1 MELAPSNSLPLLF
14 ILLIALFLL
23 SAFFSGSET
32 ALMALNRYKL
42 KHLAKKNIGARKALE
57 LLQQPDRLIGLILL
71 GNNLVNIVII
81 QIATLIGFTIGGN
94 TGIAIATAI
103 LTLALLIFAEVTPK
117 TIAALRAEKIAFPA
131 AIIFVPLLKIA
142 LPIVWLINIASN
154 FFVRLFGADP
164 NKVVETALNRE
175 ELKTIVNDDNS
186 SLKNTHKN
194 MLISV
199 LDLES
204 TTVEDIM
211 VPRSEI
217 AGIDLNDDW
226 NDIEEQIL
234 RSTFTRLLVYKNR
247 LDQVEGIVH
256 LRKLIPYIHE
266 NKLSRK
272 TLIKTMV
279 PTYFTPNATPL
290 TTQLLN
296 FQNEKKRVAIV
307 VDEYGEIL
315 GMVTLED
322 LLEEIVI
329 EFSGS
334 INPLEIKEMNKDTY
348 WLDGGMHI
356 RDVNRRLNIKLPT
369 NGPKTLNGLILE
381 KLETIPT
388 IGTTT
393 LINNYPLEIRKIQN
407 NAVKNLILHPPLT
420 SDEDTSNENSQY
432 FENQSDE

>member
-1 MELAPSNSLPLLF
+1 MELTPSESLPILF
-14 ILLIALFLL
+14 ILLVALFLL

-57 LLQQPDRLIGLILL
+57 LLEQPDRLIGLILL

-81 QIATLIGFTIGGN
+81 QIATLIGFSIGGN
-94 TGIAIATAI
+94 TGIAVATAI

-131 AIIFVPLLKIA
+131 AIIFVPLLKIV
-142 LPIVWLINIASN
+142 LPVVWLINIASN

-164 NKVVETALNRE
+164 NKSIETALNRE

-186 SLKNTHKN
+186 SFKNTHKN

-211 VPRSEI
+211 IPRSEI
-217 AGIDLNDDW
+217 VGINLNDDW

-234 RSTFTRLLVYKNR
+234 RSKFTRLPIYRDR
-247 LDQVEGIVH
+247 LDQTEGIVH

-266 NKLSRK
+266 DKLNRE

-322 LLEEIVI
+322 LLEEIVR

-334 INPLEIKEMNKDTY
+334 IDPFEIKEINKDTY

-356 RDVNRRLNIKLPT
+356 REVNRQLMINLPT

-407 NAVKNLILHPPLT
+407 NAVKNLVLHPQVIFNDGTKDDSLL
-420 SDEDTSNENSQY
+420 
-432 FENQSDE
+432 QSEK

>member
-1 MELAPSNSLPLLF
+1 MELTPVSGAYLPLLF
-14 ILLIALFLL
+14 IALIALFLL

-42 KHLAKKNIGARKALE
+42 KHLAKKNIAARRALE
-57 LLQQPDRLIGLILL
+57 LLDQPDRLIGMILL
-71 GNNLVNIVII
+71 GNNLVNIIII

-94 TGIAIATAI
+94 AGIAIATAI

-131 AIIFVPLLKIA
+131 AIIFVPLLKIV
-142 LPIVWLINIASN
+142 LPIVWIINIASN

-164 NKVVETALNRE
+164 TKSVDTALNRE
-175 ELKTIVNDDNS
+175 ELKTIVNDSNS

-194 MLISV
+194 ILISV
-199 LDLES
+199 LDLDS

-211 VPRSEI
+211 IPRCDI
-217 AGIDLNDDW
+217 VGIDLNDDW

-234 RSTFTRLLVYKNR
+234 RSTFTRLLVYKDR
-247 LDQVEGIVH
+247 LDQVEGIIH

-266 NKLSRK
+266 DKLNRK
-272 TLIKTMV
+272 AIKETMV

-322 LLEEIVI
+322 LLEEIVR

-334 INPLEIKEMNKDTY
+334 INPREIKETDKDTY
-348 WLDGGMHI
+348 WLDGTMHI
-356 RDVNRRLNIKLPT
+356 REVNRRLNIELPT
-369 NGPKTLNGLILE
+369 DGAKTLNGLILE
-381 KLETIPT
+381 KLESIPT
-388 IGTTT
+388 IGTTI
-393 LINNYPLEIRKIQN
+393 LVNGYPLEIRKVQN
-407 NAVKNLILHPPLT
+407 NTVKNLVLHPRVSTRKNTTEVNSPL
-420 SDEDTSNENSQY
+420 
-432 FENQSDE
+432 

>member
-1 MELAPSNSLPLLF
+1 MDLTTVPLWILF
-14 ILLIALFLL
+14 SILIIFFLL

-32 ALMALNRYKL
+32 ALMALNKYRL
-42 KHLAKKNIGARKALE
+42 KHLAKNNIGARKALK

-81 QIATLIGFTIGGN
+81 QVATLIGLRLGGN

-131 AIIFVPLLKIA
+131 AILFIPLLKIVF
-142 LPIVWLINIASN
+142 PVVWLINIASN

-164 NKVVETALNRE
+164 SQNSLETSLNHE
-175 ELKTIVNDDNS
+175 ELKTIVKDSDSTFQHN
-186 SLKNTHKN
+186 HKN

-211 VPRSEI
+211 IPRADI
-217 AGIDLNDDW
+217 VGIDLNDDW

-234 RSTFTRLLVYKNR
+234 RSHFTRLVVYKNR
-247 LDQVEGIVH
+247 LDQIEGIIH
-256 LRKLIPYIHE
+256 LRRLLSHIHE
-266 NKLSRK
+266 DKLNRE
-272 TLIKTMV
+272 TLIESMV
-279 PTYFTPNATPL
+279 PAYFTPNATPL

-296 FQNEKKRVAIV
+296 FQNEKTRIALV

-322 LLEEIVI
+322 LLEEIVQ

-334 INPLEIKEMNKDTY
+334 IDPLEIKEMDKDTY
-348 WLDGGMHI
+348 WLDGSMHI
-356 RDVNRRLNIKLPT
+356 REVNRRLNTNLPT
-369 NGPKTLNGLILE
+369 DGPKTLNGLILE
-381 KLETIPT
+381 QLEALPT

-407 NAVKNLILHPPLT
+407 NTVKNLILYPSIKSHH
-420 SDEDTSNENSQY
+420 N
-432 FENQSDE
+432 

>member
-1 MELAPSNSLPLLF
+1 MDLATTPLWVLF
-14 ILLIALFLL
+14 IVLIALFFL

-42 KHLAKKNIGARKALE
+42 KHLAKKNSGAYKAQK

-71 GNNLVNIVII
+71 GNNLVNIIII
-81 QIATLIGFTIGGN
+81 QIATFIGFKIGGSS
-94 TGIAIATAI
+94 GVAIATAI

-131 AIIFVPLLKIA
+131 AIIFTPLLKIA
-142 LPIVWLINIASN
+142 FPIVWLINIASN
-154 FFVRLFGADP
+154 FFVRFFGADP
-164 NKVVETALNRE
+164 SKNIETSLNRE
-175 ELKTIVNDDNS
+175 ELKTIVSDS
-186 SLKNTHKN
+186 SSSFKNNHKN

-211 VPRSEI
+211 VPRADI
-217 AGIDLNDDW
+217 VGIDLNDDW
-226 NDIEEQIL
+226 NDVEEQIL
-234 RSTFTRLLVYKNR
+234 RSTFTRLLVYKER
-247 LDQVEGIVH
+247 LDQAEGIVH

-266 NKLSRK
+266 NRLTRE

-322 LLEEIVI
+322 LLEEIVQ

-334 INPLEIKEMNKDTY
+334 IDPLEIKEMNKDTY

-356 RDVNRRLNIKLPT
+356 RDVNRRLNIQLPT
-369 NGPKTLNGLILE
+369 EGPKTLNGLILE
-381 KLETIPT
+381 KLESIPT

-393 LINNYPLEIRKIQN
+393 LINGYPLEIRKVQN
-407 NAVKNLILHPPLT
+407 NAVKNLVLHPLVVF
-420 SDEDTSNENSQY
+420 DENNDSESNEQAGN
-432 FENQSDE
+432 

>member
-1 MELAPSNSLPLLF
+1 VDLATTPLWVLF
-14 ILLIALFLL
+14 IVLIALFFL

-42 KHLAKKNIGARKALE
+42 KHLAKKNSGAYKAQK

-71 GNNLVNIVII
+71 GNNLVNIIII
-81 QIATLIGFTIGGN
+81 QIATFIGFKIGGSS
-94 TGIAIATAI
+94 GVAIATAI

-131 AIIFVPLLKIA
+131 AIIFTPLLKIA
-142 LPIVWLINIASN
+142 FPIVWLINIASN
-154 FFVRLFGADP
+154 FFVRFFGADP
-164 NKVVETALNRE
+164 SKNIETSLNRE
-175 ELKTIVNDDNS
+175 ELKTIVSDS
-186 SLKNTHKN
+186 SSSFKNNHKN

-211 VPRSEI
+211 VPRADI
-217 AGIDLNDDW
+217 VGIDLNDDW
-226 NDIEEQIL
+226 NDVEEQIL
-234 RSTFTRLLVYKNR
+234 RSTFTRLLVYKER
-247 LDQVEGIVH
+247 LDQAEGIVH

-266 NKLSRK
+266 NRLTRE

-322 LLEEIVI
+322 LLEEIVQ

-334 INPLEIKEMNKDTY
+334 IDPLEIKEMNKDTY

-356 RDVNRRLNIKLPT
+356 RDVNRRLNIQLPT
-369 NGPKTLNGLILE
+369 EGPKTLNGLILE
-381 KLETIPT
+381 KLESIPT

-393 LINNYPLEIRKIQN
+393 LINGYPLEIRKVQN
-407 NAVKNLILHPPLT
+407 NAVKNLVLHPLVVF
-420 SDEDTSNENSQY
+420 DENNDSESNEQAGN
-432 FENQSDE
+432 

>member
-1 MELAPSNSLPLLF
+1 MELTPASGTYLPLLF
-14 ILLIALFLL
+14 IALIALFLL

-57 LLQQPDRLIGLILL
+57 LLDQPDRLIGLILL

-94 TGIAIATAI
+94 AGIAIATAI

-131 AIIFVPLLKIA
+131 AIIFVPLLKIV

-164 NKVVETALNRE
+164 TKSVDTALNRE
-175 ELKTIVNDDNS
+175 ELKTIVNDSNS

-194 MLISV
+194 ILISV
-199 LDLES
+199 LDLDS

-211 VPRSEI
+211 IPRCDI
-217 AGIDLNDDW
+217 VGIDLNDDW

-234 RSTFTRLLVYKNR
+234 RSTFTRLLVYKDR
-247 LDQVEGIVH
+247 LDQVEGIIH

-266 NKLSRK
+266 DKLNRK
-272 TLIKTMV
+272 AIKETMV

-322 LLEEIVI
+322 LLEEIVR
-329 EFSGS
+329 EFSSS
-334 INPLEIKEMNKDTY
+334 INPREIKETDKDTY
-348 WLDGGMHI
+348 WLDGTMHT
-356 RDVNRRLNIKLPT
+356 REVNRRLNIELPT
-369 NGPKTLNGLILE
+369 DGAKTLNGLILE
-381 KLETIPT
+381 KLESIPT
-388 IGTTT
+388 IGTTI
-393 LINNYPLEIRKIQN
+393 LVNRYPLEIRKVQN
-407 NAVKNLILHPPLT
+407 NAVKKLILRPRV
-420 SDEDTSNENSQY
+420 SARKNIEEAKSQT
-432 FENQSDE
+432 

>member
-1 MELAPSNSLPLLF
+1 VDLTTVPLWVLF
-14 ILLIALFLL
+14 TVLIVFFIL

-32 ALMALNRYKL
+32 ALMALNKYRL
-42 KHLAKKNIGARKALE
+42 KHLAKNNKGARKALK

-81 QIATLIGFTIGGN
+81 QIATLIGLRLGGN

-131 AIIFVPLLKIA
+131 AILFTPLLKIVF
-142 LPIVWLINIASN
+142 PVVWLINIISN

-164 NKVVETALNRE
+164 SKGSLETALNHE
-175 ELKTIVNDDNS
+175 ELKTIVKDPDS
-186 SLKNTHKN
+186 SFRHNHKE

-204 TTVEDIM
+204 TSVEDIM
-211 VPRSEI
+211 IPRSDI
-217 AGIDLNDDW
+217 VGIDLDDDW

-234 RSTFTRLLVYKNR
+234 QSNFTRLVVYRNR
-247 LDQVEGIVH
+247 LDQVEGIIH
-256 LRKLIPYIHE
+256 LRRLIQHVHE
-266 NKLSRK
+266 NRLNRE
-272 TLIKTMV
+272 TLMESMV

-296 FQNEKKRVAIV
+296 FQNEKKRIALV

-322 LLEEIVI
+322 LLEEIVR
-329 EFSGS
+329 EFAGS
-334 INPLEIKEMNKDTY
+334 IDPFEIKEMDNDTY
-348 WLDGGMHI
+348 WLDGSMHI
-356 RDVNRRLNIKLPT
+356 RDINRHLNTNLPT
-369 NGPKTLNGLILE
+369 DGPKTLNGLMLE
-381 KLETIPT
+381 QLETLPT

-407 NAVKNLILHPPLT
+407 NTVKNLILYPAIKR
-420 SDEDTSNENSQY
+420 DKD
-432 FENQSDE
+432 